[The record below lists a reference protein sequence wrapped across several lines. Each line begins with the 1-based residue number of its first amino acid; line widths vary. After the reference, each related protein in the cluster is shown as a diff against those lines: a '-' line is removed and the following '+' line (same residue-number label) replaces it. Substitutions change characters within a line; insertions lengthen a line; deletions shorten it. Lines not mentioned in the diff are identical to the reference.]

1 MIQSNFHA
9 VLDTCVLL
17 PMPLAD
23 TLLRFAE
30 EPRFY
35 VPKWSAAILAELE
48 RNLVGKWNKSPEQAS
63 HRISQMNLAFPD
75 ATVRGYESIVEA
87 MQNDENDRHVLACAV
102 LAGASVIV
110 TNNTKHFTPKAL
122 EPFGIEAQTPSQFL
136 INAYDL
142 NPAQAMTK
150 LSRQAGAVHLTL
162 ESLLSRLGRSAPE
175 FVRYISEENGIWIP
189 CPTQAAGD
197 PGASG
202 TAP

>member
-1 MIQSNFHA
+1 MIRSNFHA

-63 HRISQMNLAFPD
+63 HRISQMNRAFPD
-75 ATVRGYESIVEA
+75 ASVGGYESIVNA
-87 MQNDENDRHVLACAV
+87 MQNDEKDRHVLACAV
-102 LAGASVIV
+102 VAGASVIV
-110 TNNTKHFTPKAL
+110 TNNTKHFTHEAL
-122 EPFGIEAQTPSQFL
+122 EPFCIEAQSPSHFL

-150 LSRQAGAVHLTL
+150 LSKQAGGVQLPIEA
-162 ESLLSRLGRSAPE
+162 LLFRLQRSAPE
-175 FVRYISEENGIWIP
+175 FVRYISEENGISVPSTKLEIL
-189 CPTQAAGD
+189 
-197 PGASG
+197 
-202 TAP
+202 